1 MGSLAGIALTAA
13 LLGLCSQ
20 SQGYSYLLGFVGLV
34 PWLLVLNATS
44 TALGAALSG
53 LAMCIAFVATVFP
66 WFGVAIASYASGAAA
81 AGLLVLLV
89 SAPLLQPQLITF
101 ALVRHYAGR
110 YYGPALCALAGASAW
125 VATEWLVPKLLADT
139 LAHGLYPSRILR
151 QCADLGG
158 TAGITF
164 LMVVINECLALA
176 IARWRG
182 GARAIAPPLAIAASI
197 VALMAGYGIARL
209 QTMTTGA
216 SEGDKPLR
224 VGLVQ
229 SNIVSYERLRREMGT
244 YDAVRYILDTHYA
257 MSREAAGRHHVD
269 ALMWSE
275 TIYPT
280 TFGHPKSDAGGD
292 LDREIADFV
301 ARTGV
306 PLVFGTYDRD
316 DSGEYIAAVFL
327 EPAAPQFSVYRK
339 VSLFLFTEYVPWWL
353 EGPTIRAWLPWAGTW
368 QAGSDARVLPLRLA
382 DGRTIPVLP
391 LICLDDTSTAL
402 AISGARRGARVLL
415 VMSND
420 SWFTE
425 HPAGAHLHRV
435 VSAFRSIETRLPQLR
450 VTANG
455 FSAVIDPTG
464 EIVAGAAMGE
474 RKLVI
479 GEVVPRP
486 SPPTL
491 LVAWGDWVGGV
502 GLGTLVMLMLAAPL
516 AARTRVRHGRLATNR
531 T

>member
-1 MGSLAGIALTAA
+1 MTAA
-13 LLGLCSQ
+13 LWGLCAQ
-20 SQGYSYLLGFVGLV
+20 IQGYAYLVGFFGLV
-34 PWLLVLNATS
+34 PWLLALNATS

-53 LAMCIAFVATVFP
+53 LAMCIAFVGTVFA
-66 WFGVAIASYASGAAA
+66 WFGLAIASYTSGAPA
-81 AGLLVLLV
+81 AGLLLLLV
-89 SAPLLQPQLITF
+89 SAPLLQPQFISF

-110 YYGPALCALAGASAW
+110 SYGPALGALAGASAW
-125 VATEWLVPKLLADT
+125 VATEWLVPKLLGDT

-164 LMVVINECLALA
+164 LLVVINECLALA
-176 IARWRG
+176 IARRRG
-182 GARAIAPPLAIAASI
+182 GAGAMAPPLAIAGFI
-197 VALMAGYGIARL
+197 VALMTGYGVARL
-209 QTMTTGA
+209 QA
-216 SEGDKPLR
+216 IAAAAAEGDKPLR
-224 VGLVQ
+224 MGLVQ

-257 MSREAAGRHHVD
+257 MSREALDRHGVD
-269 ALMWSE
+269 GLMWSE
-275 TIYPT
+275 TVYPT
-280 TFGHPKSDAGGD
+280 TFGQPKSDAGGE

-301 ARTGV
+301 TRIGV

-316 DSGEYIAAVFL
+316 PSGEYNAAVIL
-327 EPAAPQFSVYRK
+327 EPAAPQFGVYRK
-339 VSLFLFTEYVPWWL
+339 LNLFLFTESVPWWL
-353 EGPTIRAWLPWAGTW
+353 EGPSIRAWLPWAGTW

-391 LICLDDTSTAL
+391 MICLDDTDTAL

-425 HPAGAHLHRV
+425 HPAGAQLHRV

-450 VTANG
+450 VTTNG
-455 FSAVIDPTG
+455 LSGVIDPTG
-464 EIVAGAAMGE
+464 EILASTAMGE
-474 RKLVI
+474 RRLLI
-479 GEVVPRP
+479 GEVVPRS

-491 LVAWGDWVGGV
+491 LVVWGDWVGGV
-502 GLGTLVMLMLAAPL
+502 GLGMLVMFLLAAPL
-516 AARTRVRHGRLATNR
+516 ARMPKRHARNGS
-531 T
+531 